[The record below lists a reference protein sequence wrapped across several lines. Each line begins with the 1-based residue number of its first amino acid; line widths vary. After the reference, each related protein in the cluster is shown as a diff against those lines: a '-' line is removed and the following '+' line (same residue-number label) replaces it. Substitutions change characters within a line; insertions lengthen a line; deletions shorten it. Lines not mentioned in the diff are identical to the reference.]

1 MDKGKYVWQCAF
13 RCFSPWWALTHL
25 HLKKH
30 SKTHRWQVLCSFV
43 GAEICSAKESP
54 STILAVWSR
63 GLTQYGRISAPQNRA
78 CPRSS
83 VVKSRLANRF
93 QGTKNTLKE
102 DPVMFLDWM
111 LAGSFVLDLVA
122 ALAVRASVR

>member
-1 MDKGKYVWQCAF
+1 MDKGKYVWPCVF
-13 RCFSPWWALTHL
+13 PLLFT
-25 HLKKH
+25 
-30 SKTHRWQVLCSFV
+30 VV
-43 GAEICSAKESP
+43 GADPPASQKTLENP
-54 STILAVWSR
+54 SLAGALQFCRSR
-63 GLTQYGRISAPQNRA
+63 NSFSQGKPLDHTCRMVEGPPQYGRISAPQNRA

>member
-1 MDKGKYVWQCAF
+1 MNLPSMDKGKYVWQCVFPLLFTVVGADPPASQKNTRKPIAG
-13 RCFSPWWALTHL
+13 RCFA
-25 HLKKH
+25 
-30 SKTHRWQVLCSFV
+30 VLSEQKFV
-43 GAEICSAKESP
+43 Q
-54 STILAVWSR
+54 SR

-102 DPVMFLDWM
+102 DPVMFLDRM

-122 ALAVRASVR
+122 ALAVRARVR